1 MTVKLELYTL
11 ESIESIDED
20 PVASPSSE
28 PPKSLP
34 PPLPESARK
43 LSPARVA
50 ADDAFADGMLERLA
64 AGDYLG
70 VVMAAG
76 ALLEHQPNH
85 ADALDCLQIARSE
98 LISVYVA
105 RLGSTKRVPRVA
117 MSAEGLMALSLDFA
131 AGLVLSHV
139 NAVASI
145 DDIVRAC
152 GLPKV
157 DALRILSELFLRRGI
172 CLSPK

>member
-11 ESIESIDED
+11 EAIDED
-20 PVASPSSE
+20 PVAASISE

-70 VVMAAG
+70 VLMAAS

-85 ADALDCLQIARSE
+85 ADALDCIQIARSE
-98 LISVYVA
+98 LVNVYVA

>member
-1 MTVKLELYTL
+1 MTLKLELYTR
-11 ESIESIDED
+11 EPTPTD
-20 PVASPSSE
+20 PVGAPSSE

-34 PPLPESARK
+34 PPLPESARR

-50 ADDAFADGMLERLA
+50 ADGAFADCMIERLA
-64 AGDYLG
+64 AGDYAG
-70 VVMAAG
+70 VLMAAS

-85 ADALDCLQIARSE
+85 ADALDCMKIARSE
-98 LISVYVA
+98 LINVYVA
-105 RLGSTKRVPRVA
+105 RLGSTKNVPRVV

-139 NAVASI
+139 NAVSSI
-145 DDIVRAC
+145 DDIVQSC

-157 DALRILSELFLRRGI
+157 DTLRILSELFLRRGI
-172 CLSPK
+172 GLS